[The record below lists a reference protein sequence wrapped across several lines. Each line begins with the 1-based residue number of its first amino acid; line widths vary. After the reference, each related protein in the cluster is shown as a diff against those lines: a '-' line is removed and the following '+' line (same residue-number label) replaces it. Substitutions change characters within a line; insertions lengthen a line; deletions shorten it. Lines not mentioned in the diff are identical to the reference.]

1 MAAYECLYFSTAA
14 GGCPVKEFI
23 DSLDPRS
30 QRKFFYKME
39 ILEECGPRLSYPHA
53 KYIGRGIHELRF
65 EGIEGAIRVI
75 YFFYSGNK
83 IILTNGFIK
92 KTNKTTRRELELA
105 WQRMKLFQNARGDA
119 E

>member
-1 MAAYECLYFSTAA
+1 MAAYECLYFCTAS
-14 GGCPVKEFI
+14 GEYPVKEFI

-30 QRKFFYKME
+30 QRKFFYKIE
-39 ILEECGPRLSYPHA
+39 ILEEYGPRLPYPHT

-75 YFFYSGNK
+75 YFFYGENK

-105 WQRMKLFQNARGDA
+105 WQRMKLFQNTKGTV